1 MFYNVGWAAV
11 LANMEDTTQS
21 FRNRAEQFEQSFSH
35 YLEMKAEYV
44 QLLDK

>member
-11 LANMEDTTQS
+11 LANLEDTTQA
-21 FRNRAEQFEQSFSH
+21 FRNRAEHFDQSFSQH
-35 YLEMKAEYV
+35 LEMRAEYV